1 MFNGKIVRL
10 SHTITKETT
19 SCGKRYNVVINSNFS
34 FSNESPVT
42 IFAEIN

>member
-10 SHTITKETT
+10 SHTITKETS
-19 SCGKRYNVVINSNFS
+19 SCGNRDNVVINSNFS
-34 FSNESPVT
+34 FSNGTPVT